1 MAYDGVSMVAAQKA
15 RADRAWTQNGAW
27 NKLYQDAYDYAIPMR
42 KPGGGGISKQVADRL
57 FDMTAPTSAMHLA
70 GTLQRLLFSQP
81 PALVAGALVKQ
92 ALAMEGPDGAKK
104 LQRLERELEKTGNF
118 IYPFMEAGDLSTA
131 THEMCI
137 DLGVGTGFV
146 IPMRGTASQPII
158 FFAPPADEVALAGDA
173 YGRTTLASW
182 KRNAEKAALLEA
194 FPKGNFS
201 EAFVQG
207 AKGTGANVEVCLYQ
221 DFWQLP
227 DGRWQF
233 AAYLDRECHEWITSE
248 ITRTKPFAS
257 PRYYRVAGEIRGRGP
272 ILLAMPS
279 IKTVNKAQELA
290 LKSAAIQMLGIWGY
304 RAASGFNPDT
314 AAQSPGAFWAMQST
328 GGIMGP
334 DVARLDPA
342 AGRLDVAT
350 MVIEGMQQ
358 QIRDGLMDNRLAP
371 ATGTPRSASEIAA
384 QLQQNANIHLG
395 GFMRLWREVHPD
407 IVPRCAEILHSFG
420 YLRGLMDFNELIVG
434 VGIRSPMAASIAAEQ
449 IGNIAKYAELVT
461 AFVGPQ
467 KLPEHLMID
476 DTLDD
481 IAEGLQV
488 PKLRVPDSEQRAQIR
503 EALQQQMQQAQLAE
517 AATKAAPQMAAGA
530 MRMVEGGRQAA

>member
-1 MAYDGVSMVAAQKA
+1 MADAAASEVSKQKL
-15 RADRAWTQNGAW
+15 RADRAWTLNGQW
-27 NKLYQDAYDYAIPMR
+27 DKLYRDAYDYAIPMR
-42 KPGGGGISKQVADRL
+42 KPGGGGKSKAVADRL

-70 GTLQRLLFSQP
+70 GTLQRLLFSEP
-81 PALVAGALVKQ
+81 PSLVAGALVKQ

-104 LQRLERELEKTGNF
+104 LQRLERELERTGNF

-158 FFAPPADEVALAGDA
+158 FYTPPADEIALYGDA

-182 KRNAEKAALLEA
+182 KRMVERGALMES

-201 EAFVQG
+201 QSF
-207 AKGTGANVEVCLYQ
+207 KDSCKNSNTYSEVCLYQ

-233 AAYLDRECHEWITSE
+233 AAYIDRDCDQWITSE

-257 PRYYRVAGEIRGRGP
+257 PRYYRVAGEMRGRGP

-334 DVARLDPA
+334 DVSRLDPA

-358 QIRDGLMDNRLAP
+358 HIRDGLMDNRLAP

-407 IVPRCAEILHSFG
+407 IIPRCAEILHSFG
-420 YLRGLMDFNELIVG
+420 YLRGLMEFNELIVS
-434 VGIRSPMAASIAAEQ
+434 VGIRSPMAAAIAAEK
-449 IGNIAKYAELVT
+449 IGNIAKYAEIVT

-467 KLPEHLMID
+467 KLPEHLIID

-488 PKLRVPDSEQRAQIR
+488 PKGRVPDGEQRLQIR
-503 EALQQQMQQAQLAE
+503 EALQQQAQQAQLAE
-517 AATKAAPQMAAGA
+517 AAVKAAPQVAAGG
-530 MRMVEGGRQAA
+530 MRLLEGGKQAA

>member
-1 MAYDGVSMVAAQKA
+1 MADAAETQVSQQKR
-15 RADRAWTQNGAW
+15 RAERAWTLNGNW
-27 NKLYQDAYDYAIPMR
+27 DKLYRDAYDYAIPMR
-42 KPGGGGISKQVADRL
+42 KPGGGGKAKNVADRL
-57 FDMTAPTSAMHLA
+57 FDMTAPTSTMHLA

-81 PALVAGALVKQ
+81 PGLVPGALVKQ

-104 LQRLERELEKTGNF
+104 LQRLDRELEKTGNF
-118 IYPFMEAGDLSTA
+118 IYPFMAAGDLDTV

-137 DLGVGTGFV
+137 DLGFGTGVV
-146 IPMRGTASQPII
+146 IPMRGTPSQPII
-158 FFAPPADEVALAGDA
+158 FYCPPADEIAMAGDL

-182 KRNAEKAALLEA
+182 KRMVERAALLES
-194 FPKGNFS
+194 FPKGKFS
-201 EAFVQG
+201 DSFRENAKNSG
-207 AKGTGANVEVCLYQ
+207 AYNEVCLYQ

-233 AAYLDRECHEWITSE
+233 AAYMDRDCDEWITSE
-248 ITRTKPFAS
+248 ITRTKPLAT
-257 PRYYRVAGEIRGRGP
+257 PRYYRVAGEMRGRGP

-334 DVARLDPA
+334 DVSRLDPA

-358 QIRDGLMDNRLAP
+358 QIRDALMDNRLAP

-488 PKLRVPDSEQRAQIR
+488 PKGRVPDGEQRLEIR
-503 EALQQQMQQAQLAE
+503 KALEQQQQQQVMAE
-517 AATKAAPQMAAGA
+517 AAVKAAPQVAAGG
-530 MRMVEGGRQAA
+530 MRMIEGGKQAA

>member
-1 MAYDGVSMVAAQKA
+1 MADAATSEVSKQKL
-15 RADRAWTQNGAW
+15 RADRAWTLNGNW
-27 NKLYQDAYDYAIPMR
+27 DKLYRDAYDYAIPMR
-42 KPGGGGISKQVADRL
+42 RPGGGGKSKNVADRL

-70 GTLQRLLFSQP
+70 GTLQRLLFSEP
-81 PALVAGALVKQ
+81 PAVIPGALVKQ
-92 ALAMEGPDGAKK
+92 ALAMEGAAGAKK

-146 IPMRGTASQPII
+146 IPMRGTPNQPII
-158 FFAPPADEVALAGDA
+158 FYTPPADEIALYGDA

-182 KRNAEKAALLEA
+182 KRMVERGALLES

-201 EAFVQG
+201 QSFKDNCKNSSTYNEI
-207 AKGTGANVEVCLYQ
+207 CLYQ

-233 AAYLDRECHEWITSE
+233 AAYMDRDCDEWITSE

-257 PRYYRVAGEIRGRGP
+257 PRYYRVAGEMRGRGP

-304 RAASGFNPDT
+304 RASSGFNPDT
-314 AAQSPGAFWAMQST
+314 ASQSPGAFWAMQST

-334 DVARLDPA
+334 DIARLDPA

-358 QIRDGLMDNRLAP
+358 QIRDGLMDNRLSP

-420 YLRGLMDFNELIVG
+420 YLRGLMEFNELIVS
-434 VGIRSPMAASIAAEQ
+434 VGIRSPMAASIAAEK
-449 IGNIAKYAELVT
+449 IGNIAKYAEIVT
-461 AFVGPQ
+461 AFVGNG
-467 KLPEHLMID
+467 KLPEHLIID

-488 PKLRVPDSEQRAQIR
+488 PKGRVPDGEQRLQIR
-503 EALQQQMQQAQLAE
+503 EALQQQAQQQQLAE
-517 AATKAAPQMAAGA
+517 AAVKAAPQVAAGG
-530 MRMVEGGRQAA
+530 MRLLEGGKQAA